1 MAKIT
6 KRVEE
11 KMKKIKKN
19 KKGNIKFTP
28 PLSKN
33 EQRKQKKVGQNMRR
47 AAREARAKGDE
58 YSDNYVEEVWAQR
71 EMIREQENNTTL

>member
-6 KRVEE
+6 KNLKKF
-11 KMKKIKKN
+11 KMESKK
-19 KKGNIKFTP
+19 
-28 PLSKN
+28 
-33 EQRKQKKVGQNMRR
+33 ERRKQKKVGQNMRR

>member
-11 KMKKIKKN
+11 KMKKIKKE
-19 KKGNIKFTP
+19 NIK
-28 PLSKN
+28 SKK
-33 EQRKQKKVGQNMRR
+33 ERRKQKKVGQSMRR